1 MQEIWKDVKGYE
13 GLYQISNFGN
23 VMSLNY
29 RNTSN
34 PQKLTPKKNKDG
46 YLWVELRKNAM
57 PKPFLIH
64 RLVAM
69 AFIPNPNNYPVINHK
84 DENKSN
90 NNFFNLEWCTHSYN
104 VLYSLKKHSRNGCGI
119 KRVKKS
125 GEPYKYKGMIIQKT
139 LDGEILQNYSSS
151 LEAARANGYSQWSIS
166 ECCRGNRKT
175 AYGYKWEFAT

>member
-64 RLVAM
+64 RLVAQ
-69 AFIPNPNNYPVINHK
+69 AFVENDNPKEK
-84 DENKSN
+84 DTVDHIDGNKN
-90 NNFFNLEWCTHSYN
+90 NN
-104 VLYSLKKHSRNGCGI
+104 
-119 KRVKKS
+119 
-125 GEPYKYKGMIIQKT
+125 
-139 LDGEILQNYSSS
+139 SSS
-151 LEAARANGYSQWSIS
+151 NLRWLSRSANS
-166 ECCRGNRKT
+166 K
-175 AYGYKWEFAT
+175 AYFATLPRSE